1 MILFSI
7 FGCFYAGTVSQHG
20 AFAVA
25 SHGGVLRLAAAAA
38 AAAAAN
44 TNKHDAKHAMEIW
57 TMERPIH
64 LGASKALQN
73 VSSSLSAVVENGM
86 VTDQDASFC

>member
-1 MILFSI
+1 MQEQS
-7 FGCFYAGTVSQHG
+7 VSMELLQLLRMVG
-20 AFAVA
+20 
-25 SHGGVLRLAAAAA
+25 SCVLLLLLLLVLP
-38 AAAAAN
+38 AAAN
-44 TNKHDAKHAMEIW
+44 TNKTIGSDAKHAMEIW

>member
-1 MILFSI
+1 MQEQS
-7 FGCFYAGTVSQHG
+7 VSMELLQLLRMVG
-20 AFAVA
+20 
-25 SHGGVLRLAAAAA
+25 SCVLLLLLLLLLLP
-38 AAAAAN
+38 AAAN
-44 TNKHDAKHAMEIW
+44 TNKTIGSDAKHAMEIW

>member
-1 MILFSI
+1 MQEQS
-7 FGCFYAGTVSQHG
+7 VSMELLQLLRMVG
-20 AFAVA
+20 
-25 SHGGVLRLAAAAA
+25 SCVLLLLLLLLP
-38 AAAAAN
+38 AAAN
-44 TNKHDAKHAMEIW
+44 TNKTIGSDAKHAMEIW